1 MIKTF
6 TFLILLIISLNAQP
20 DNIKFT
26 PLENVRAV
34 RLNEQITID
43 GKLNESIWN
52 SEIGV
57 SHFGQREPNEF
68 AEPTEKTT
76 VYFAYD
82 DQALYVAAR
91 MFDSSPDSIITHLGR
106 KDSWTKNDR
115 FFLFV
120 DPYYDKRSGFYFVLN
135 ASGTMADGVMYN
147 DDWDDDSWDG
157 VWEGKVNIDEKGWT
171 AEMKIPFS
179 QLRFV
184 KSEDYVWGINIKREI
199 ARKNESVYL
208 AVQPLKESGFVSRFI
223 DLVGIKDIYPSSSL
237 EILPYLSG
245 KAEYLKHQPN
255 DPFNSGSL
263 YTPGIGADIKYALGS
278 NLILNASINP
288 DFGQVEVDPAVVNL
302 SDVESFFQEKR
313 PFFIEGN
320 SNFRFGQGGATNYW
334 NFNWSTPT
342 LFYSRRIGRSPQGS
356 LPNADFYD
364 APNGTRILGAT
375 KLSGKIGEGYNFG
388 AISAVTSREHA
399 QLQLNGNRF
408 ESEIE
413 PLTYYGIFRTQK
425 DFNNGKQSI
434 GIITTYANRFFKDEK
449 LKDQLN
455 SNSLV
460 TGIDGWTFL
469 DDNKEWVLTGWTAV
483 SRIEGTEKRIT
494 SIQRNSQHYFQR
506 PDAKSFSVD
515 SSATSLTGY
524 AGRFY
529 INKQKGNTFVNSAFG
544 FVSPKFD
551 VNDMGFQSRA
561 DAINAHLGAG
571 YKWTEP
577 NSIFRRAET
586 GGAIFI
592 NTDYDLNING
602 TGIFNFN
609 WIQFANYYSLS
620 INMGY
625 NPETVSNRRTRGGPL
640 TLNPSSWNINFNA
653 GTDSRNNLVFYVG
666 GQNYQQGPSS
676 SKSIWFETVW
686 KPSTNI
692 NLSFSPEIYFA
703 DEYSQWVGSFADPN
717 AVNTFGRRYVFAN
730 LKQTT
735 FVSGIR
741 LNWTFTPEI
750 SLQLYVQPLFATGE
764 YSNFKEL
771 AKSKSYDFNNYGE
784 NSSTINYANGNYT
797 VNPGNGGSQ
806 FSFGNPNFNFKS
818 LRGNAVLRWEYTAGS
833 VFYLVWTQ
841 DRSDFENNGE
851 FSLGK
856 SFNRLFEAE
865 ADNIF
870 LLKFTYWLDF

>member
-1 MIKTF
+1 MIKIF
-6 TFLILLIISLNAQP
+6 TFFILLIISLNAQT
-20 DNIKFT
+20 NNKKFT
-26 PLENVRAV
+26 PLENIRAV
-34 RLNEQITID
+34 RLNEQIIID
-43 GKLNESIWN
+43 GKLDESVWN

-68 AEPTEKTT
+68 AEATEKTT

-82 DQALYVAAR
+82 DQALYLAAR
-91 MFDSSPDSIITHLGR
+91 MFDSSPDSIVAHLGR
-106 KDSWTKNDR
+106 RDSWTKNDR
-115 FFLFV
+115 ILFFI

-157 VWEGKVNIDEKGWT
+157 VWEGKVNIDENGWT

-199 ARKNESVYL
+199 ARKNESNYL
-208 AVQPLKESGFVSRFI
+208 SVQPLKESGFVSRFI
-223 DLVGIKDIYPSSSL
+223 DLVGINNISPSSSL
-237 EILPYLSG
+237 EILPYITG

-278 NLILNASINP
+278 NLILNASVNP

-320 SNFRFGQGGATNYW
+320 SIFRFGQGGAVNYW
-334 NFNWSTPT
+334 NFNWSTPS

-356 LPNADFYD
+356 LPSADFYEV
-364 APNGTRILGAT
+364 PNGTRILGAA
-375 KLSGKIGEGYNFG
+375 KISGKIGDGYDFG
-388 AISAVTSREHA
+388 AISSITAREHA
-399 QLQLNGNRF
+399 KLQLNGNRS
-408 ESEIE
+408 EAEIE

-425 DFNNGKQSI
+425 DFNNGKQGV
-434 GIITTYANRFFKDEK
+434 GIITTYANRFFKDDR

-455 SNSLV
+455 GNSFVAGL
-460 TGIDGWTFL
+460 DGWTFL
-469 DDNKEWVLTGWTAV
+469 DDNKEWVFTGWAAL
-483 SRIEGTEKRIT
+483 SRIEGTENRMI

-506 PDAKSFSVD
+506 PDAKSYSVD

-529 INKQKGNTFVNSAFG
+529 INKQKGNTFFNSALG
-544 FVSPKFD
+544 IVNPKFD

-561 DAINAHLGAG
+561 DIINAHVGAG
-571 YKWTEP
+571 YMWTEP
-577 NSIFRRAET
+577 NSFFRRAES
-586 GGAIFI
+586 GGAVFI
-592 NTDYDLNING
+592 NTDFDYNITG
-602 TGIFNFN
+602 TGIYNFN

-620 INMGY
+620 INSGY
-625 NPETVSNRRTRGGPL
+625 NPETVNNRRTRGGPL
-640 TLNPSSWNINFNA
+640 TLNPASWNINFNG
-653 GTDSRNNLVFYVG
+653 GTDSRKDIVFYLG
-666 GQNYQQGPSS
+666 GQIYNQGASS
-676 SKSIWFETVW
+676 SKSLWMEFVL
-686 KPSTNI
+686 KPSSNI
-692 NLSFSPEIYFA
+692 NLTISPEYYINNENA
-703 DEYSQWVGSFADPN
+703 MWVSSFGDA
-717 AVNTFGRRYVFAN
+717 AATETFGRRYVFAN
-730 LKQTT
+730 LNQKT
-735 FVSGIR
+735 FVTGIR
-741 LNWTFTPEI
+741 LNWTFSPEL
-750 SLQLYVQPLFATGE
+750 SLQMYVQPLFATGE

-771 AKSKSYDFNNYGE
+771 AKTKSYDFNNYGE
-784 NSSTINYANGNYT
+784 NGSTITYANGEYT
-797 VNPGNGGSQ
+797 VNPASGGSQ
-806 FSFGNPNFNFKS
+806 FTFANPNFNFKS
-818 LRGNAVLRWEYTAGS
+818 LRGNAVLRWEYSAGS
-833 VFYLVWTQ
+833 VVYLVWTQ

-851 FSLGK
+851 FSIGK
-856 SFNRLFEAE
+856 SLNRLIEAE

>member
-1 MIKTF
+1 MKLIF
-6 TFLILLIISLNAQP
+6 TFFSLFILSLNAQT
-20 DNIKFT
+20 NNNKFI
-26 PLENVRAV
+26 PLENVSAV
-34 RLNEQITID
+34 RLNEQIVID
-43 GKLNESIWN
+43 GNLNESIWN
-52 SEIGV
+52 SNIGF

-68 AEPTEKTT
+68 AEPTEKTI

-82 DQALYVAAR
+82 DQALYLAAR
-91 MFDSSPDSIITHLGR
+91 MFDSSPDSIIKHLGR
-106 KDSWTKNDR
+106 RDSWTKNDR
-115 FFLFV
+115 ILFFI

-157 VWEGKVNIDEKGWT
+157 VWEGKVNIDKHGWT

-208 AVQPLKESGFVSRFI
+208 SVQPLKESGFVSRFI
-223 DLVGIKDIYPSSSL
+223 DLVGIKNISPSSSL
-237 EILPYLSG
+237 EILPYLTG

-255 DPFNSGSL
+255 DPFNSGSI
-263 YTPGIGADIKYALGS
+263 YTPGVGADIKYALGS
-278 NLILNASINP
+278 NLILNASVNP

-320 SNFRFGQGGATNYW
+320 SIFKFGQGGATNYW
-334 NFNWSTPT
+334 NFNWSTPS
-342 LFYSRRIGRSPQGS
+342 LFYSRRIGRTPQGI
-356 LPNADFYD
+356 LPDADFYD
-364 APNGTRILGAT
+364 IPKGTRIIGAA
-375 KLSGKIGEGYNFG
+375 KLSGKIGDGYNFG
-388 AISAVTSREHA
+388 TISSITAREHA
-399 QLQLNGNRF
+399 QLQINGNRS
-408 ESEIE
+408 EVEIE

-425 DFNNGKQSI
+425 DFNNGKQGL
-434 GIITTYANRFFKDEK
+434 GIMATYANRFFKDEL
-449 LKDQLN
+449 LKNQLN
-455 SNSLV
+455 TNSFV
-460 TGIDGWTFL
+460 SGIDGWTFL
-469 DDNKEWVLTGWTAV
+469 DDNKEWVFTGWAAL
-483 SRIEGTEKRIT
+483 SKIEGTENRMI

-529 INKQKGNTFVNSAFG
+529 INKQKGNVFFNSAFG
-544 FVSPKFD
+544 IISPKFD
-551 VNDMGFQSRA
+551 VNDLGYQSRA
-561 DAINAHLGAG
+561 DNINAHIGAG
-571 YKWTEP
+571 YMWTEP
-577 NSIFRRAET
+577 NNFFRRAET

-592 NTDYDLNING
+592 NTDFDYNING
-602 TGIFNFN
+602 TGIFSFN
-609 WIQFANYYSLS
+609 SIQFANYYSLNL
-620 INMGY
+620 NMGF
-625 NPETVSNRRTRGGPL
+625 NPETVNSRRTRGGPL
-640 TLNPSSWNINFNA
+640 TLNPSSWNMNFNI
-653 GTDSRNNLVFYVG
+653 GSDSRKDFVFYIG
-666 GQNYQQGPSS
+666 GQTYQQGRSS
-676 SKSIWFETVW
+676 SKSLWVEFVL

-692 NLSFSPEIYFA
+692 NLSFSPEYYINNENA
-703 DEYSQWVGSFADPN
+703 MWVGSFKDA
-717 AVNTFGRRYVFAN
+717 AAAETFGRRYVFAN
-730 LKQTT
+730 LNQKT
-735 FVSGIR
+735 FVTGIR
-741 LNWTFTPEI
+741 LNWTFSPEL
-750 SLQLYVQPLFATGE
+750 SLQMYVQPLFATGE

-771 AKSKSYDFNNYGE
+771 AKSKSYDFNTYGE
-784 NSSTINYANGNYT
+784 NGSTLTYTDGSYT

-806 FSFGNPNFNFKS
+806 FSFNNPNFNFKS
-818 LRGNAVLRWEYTAGS
+818 LRGNAVLRWEYSAGS
-833 VFYLVWTQ
+833 VVYLVWTQ